1 MTKSCPHF
9 LVWGSKGFIGAK
21 ALGYF
26 SKLGDCDSVS
36 RSKTGNLDFFSAK
49 AGASYIVPNSDDG
62 IRQILNITSARVVLN
77 TAAMNDIDLC
87 TKYPIEA
94 RSSNVDLPTKL
105 AFFSKE
111 FEKKFIHLSSDAI
124 FGQNGLMY
132 AENIAPHPIS
142 IYGKMK
148 LESELAVSSLNIDAL
163 IIRTR
168 PFGNDPKGK
177 NLFNFFANRLKNNQ
191 NVDGYT
197 NSFFTPIYV
206 GDLLHSINLLSR
218 DNASGKWHVAGSNRV
233 SKYQFGTMISRHL
246 HVDPK
251 LVLPKKYEITDGESA
266 RGLDTSL
273 DTEKFTANYG
283 AVDSLNSGILKSIKE
298 LIP

>member
-1 MTKSCPHF
+1 MTQNYAYF

-26 SKLGDCDSVS
+26 SNLGDCDYVV
-36 RSKTGNLDFFSAK
+36 KNKNGDLDFFNAK
-49 AGASYIVPNSDDG
+49 TQKIYDVPNSDQG
-62 IRQILNITSARVVLN
+62 IRQILNHTSARIVLN
-77 TAAMNDIDLC
+77 TTAKADIDFC
-87 TKYPIEA
+87 AQNPAEA
-94 RSSNVDLPTKL
+94 RGSNVDLPTKL
-105 AFFSKE
+105 AFYTKE
-111 FEKKFIHLSSDAI
+111 FEKKFIHLSTDAV
-124 FGQNGLMY
+124 FGQTNSMHS
-132 AENIAPHPIS
+132 ENMTPNPLS

-148 LESELAVSSLNIDAL
+148 LESELAVSSLNTDAL

-177 NLFNFFANRLKNNQ
+177 NLFNFFANNLKNAQ
-191 NVDGYT
+191 NVNGYT

-206 GDLLHSINLLSR
+206 YDLLKSIDLLAR
-218 DNASGKWHVAGSNRV
+218 DNAFGTWHVAGSERI
-233 SKYQFGTMISRHL
+233 SKYEFGTMISRHL

-251 LVLPKKYEITDGESA
+251 LVLPQKYEIADNASA

-273 DTEKFTANYG
+273 DTQKFSAIYG
-283 AVDSLNSGILKSIKE
+283 ASNSLNSGILQSIKE